1 MRPRSGARCTGRRA
15 PVAPGAGSSPAP
27 GAHGERGERAAEV
40 DPGLLDVVVVRDDD
54 EAGAWRAA
62 RQVPVHRL
70 GQEALPDRE
79 VARVAP
85 SGLQGV
91 HGPEQGVGV
100 AGGLQSAAGDV
111 AALLAAA
118 GRVPRFLGAQP
129 EQEAGEG
136 GGERVLL
143 GRCEAGPGGRGR
155 GAGADAGQEP
165 VADLQRGVEQRQRVG
180 GDLGQV
186 VAQRVQGRPQGAA
199 GLGQVEAGE
208 AHGVAAGAVV
218 VAQPVQEAVVVGFE
232 RGQGGGVGA
241 EPGGELVGRGG
252 QVVPRHA
259 AERNTGRDGR
269 AAGFPP
275 RAPLPRHHGEDP
287 E

>member
-27 GAHGERGERAAEV
+27 GAAGVQKGTEGSRVTVGVARTASKAA
-40 DPGLLDVVVVRDDD
+40 GT
-54 EAGAWRAA
+54 G
-62 RQVPVHRL
+62 
-70 GQEALPDRE
+70 
-79 VARVAP
+79 VARVALWERMRFGSGSP

-111 AALLAAA
+111 VALLAAA

-208 AHGVAAGAVV
+208 AQGVAAGAVV

-241 EPGGELVGRGG
+241 EPGGGLVRRGG